1 MIVTANGERIECDKA
16 IKGENFIELYMDGAK
31 IASFQG
37 ISDFSGYSIEGGE
50 WEIPLPS
57 QQERLEALELAMLE
71 MVLGGAE

>member
-1 MIVTANGERIECDKA
+1 MIVVVNDVQIECDKA

-31 IASFQG
+31 IASFEG

-57 QQERLEALELAMLE
+57 QEERLKALEMAMLE
-71 MVLGGAE
+71 